1 MGTHKGLRMK
11 LAQIFK
17 YAERKTD
24 PLRLIKFCLVGL
36 TGTLINMGL
45 LWLLTEYARFPYL
58 ISAAIAI
65 ETAINSN
72 FVFHNFFTFSDRRS
86 PSIKLFF
93 LRLLKYNFISLI
105 GLAINIGVLWFLT
118 ELAGLYYLLSNLLGI
133 ISATFWRYLLSL
145 RWTWKDRNDTA

>member
-1 MGTHKGLRMK
+1 MK
-11 LAQIFK
+11 LAQVFK
-17 YAERKTD
+17 YIEYIKGKIE

-93 LRLLKYNFISLI
+93 LRLLKYNFISLV
-105 GLAINIGVLWFLT
+105 GLAINMGVLWLLT
-118 ELAGLYYLLSNLLGI
+118 EVSGLHYLLSNLFGI
-133 ISATFWRYLLSL
+133 ISATLWRYFLNLC
-145 RWTWKDRNDTA
+145 WTWKEESGKT